1 MTSKLGGFSEKRHQ
15 DALMHS
21 LRTQDVK
28 GDLPYVKV
36 PEKKRHRHKRALV
49 TNRLLR
55 TVELAVEQLRRQMD
69 CKLDGDFP
77 NLRTRSWDS
86 SEFGVPGRGVA
97 CSRTPVTVTETRTQY
112 LVILSQHHCCSD
124 TWGLLVPSPTQII
137 LLASAVLS
145 RPPPTSGSMLLFSM
159 PHAQPEELVPRLT
172 VR

>member
-1 MTSKLGGFSEKRHQ
+1 MSNY
-15 DALMHS
+15 ALDVS
-21 LRTQDVK
+21 LEMPDVK
-28 GDLPYVKV
+28 G
-36 PEKKRHRHKRALV
+36 PERKRRRHRHAQV

-55 TVELAVEQLRRQMD
+55 IVQQLQRQMD

-112 LVILSQHHCCSD
+112 PAILSQHHWCSD

-137 LLASAVLS
+137 PLASAVLS